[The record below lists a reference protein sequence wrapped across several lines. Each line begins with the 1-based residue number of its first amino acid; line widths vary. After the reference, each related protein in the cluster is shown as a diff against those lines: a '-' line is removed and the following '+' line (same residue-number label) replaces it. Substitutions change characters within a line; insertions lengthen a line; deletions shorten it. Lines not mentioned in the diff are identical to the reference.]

1 MARCL
6 ENLLGNVF
14 GGKHLLSPRDAKV
27 FSALT
32 GVAIAAEHISQGDEM
47 TLDVKRASGMTMVEL
62 LPELVDRTKKLI
74 NCDRASIFLLSEDK
88 QVCRTCHDRSS
99 ETANPC
105 AMRRRGTVRGIAHGV
120 AGRRRA
126 HSL

>member
-1 MARCL
+1 M
-6 ENLLGNVF
+6 
-14 GGKHLLSPRDAKV
+14 

-32 GVAIAAEHISQGDEM
+32 GVAISAEHISQGDEM

-88 QVCRTCHDRSS
+88 QASLS
-99 ETANPC
+99 KFLI
-105 AMRRRGTVRGIAHGV
+105 GGS
-120 AGRRRA
+120 AGA
-126 HSL
+126 ENLS